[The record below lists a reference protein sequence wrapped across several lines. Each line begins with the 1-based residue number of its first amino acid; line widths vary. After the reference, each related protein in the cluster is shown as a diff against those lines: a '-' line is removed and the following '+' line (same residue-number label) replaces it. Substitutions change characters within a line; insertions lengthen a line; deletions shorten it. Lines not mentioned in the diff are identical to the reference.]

1 MAVKNQIDPIVL
13 TRSYKHSSEKLF
25 EAFSSAASFER
36 WIAPSDAIAT
46 KLLQH
51 EFKVGGKYR
60 IQFTLP
66 DGNASYLGGEYLL
79 IDKPTQLVFTWQWE
93 KPDIH
98 SDIKSLV
105 SVTISPKYGK
115 TELKITH
122 ENLSTIDATERHTD
136 GWQGT
141 IERLTTLLLNIE
153 LSLP

>member
-13 TRSYKHSSEKLF
+13 TRRYEHSPEKVF
-25 EAFSSAASFER
+25 SAFSSADSFER
-36 WIAPSDAIAT
+36 WIAPSNAIAT
-46 KLLQH
+46 TLLQH

-66 DGNASYLGGEYLL
+66 DGNASYLRGEYLL
-79 IDKPTQLVFTWQWE
+79 INEPDQLVFTWQWE

-115 TELKITH
+115 TELQIIH
-122 ENLSTIDATERHTD
+122 ENLSTIDATERHNH
-136 GWQGT
+136 GWQGS
-141 IERLTTLLLNIE
+141 IERLSAL